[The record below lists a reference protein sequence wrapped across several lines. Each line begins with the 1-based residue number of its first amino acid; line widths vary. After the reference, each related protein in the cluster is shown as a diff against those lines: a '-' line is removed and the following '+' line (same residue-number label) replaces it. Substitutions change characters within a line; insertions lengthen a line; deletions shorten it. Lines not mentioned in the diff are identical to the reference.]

1 MLKREISLIA
11 VPAVTVGMFAGCMSV
26 RSTGGL
32 LEQTDPATNV
42 TSSKLRVLLADYV
55 TQFGDRI
62 EQAADEILSQTS
74 DPQIHRNALLWKSN
88 AISACF
94 CAASRRDPLAAY
106 LDVWI
111 LSRQMTQFLEQPS
124 SNSVFGPWQ
133 AQALE
138 TSRQLE
144 TPLAQIQAMLHS
156 NTRFEERFVDGF
168 AREHPITSLYFCR
181 ASLAAPYIEEVDVDQ
196 TDGVLGHASP
206 LRDAGRPN
214 NQRHSAAFLPRR
226 VFEEVFFLSHVPAVV
241 GRHDDD
247 GVVLE
252 RAIVHR
258 PHDRANAIIH
268 RRDTREVGLEKRLQA
283 VVDGRIRL
291 AECQVFSASTLPLS
305 RRTSFCQL
313 PPPLLDTSS
322 DRYSPPSKP
331 LSISQ
336 SNVSAAEL

>member
-206 LRDAGRPN
+206 LRDAGRRTISGTR
-214 NQRHSAAFLPRR
+214 QLSSHGEFL
-226 VFEEVFFLSHVPAVV
+226 
-241 GRHDDD
+241 
-247 GVVLE
+247 
-252 RAIVHR
+252 
-258 PHDRANAIIH
+258 
-268 RRDTREVGLEKRLQA
+268 KRYSFCPMFQ
-283 VVDGRIRL
+283 
-291 AECQVFSASTLPLS
+291 PLS
-305 RRTSFCQL
+305 AVMMMMVLFLNGLLSTARTTVPTQ
-313 PPPLLDTSS
+313 SS
-322 DRYSPPSKP
+322 T
-331 LSISQ
+331 
-336 SNVSAAEL
+336 AATHAR